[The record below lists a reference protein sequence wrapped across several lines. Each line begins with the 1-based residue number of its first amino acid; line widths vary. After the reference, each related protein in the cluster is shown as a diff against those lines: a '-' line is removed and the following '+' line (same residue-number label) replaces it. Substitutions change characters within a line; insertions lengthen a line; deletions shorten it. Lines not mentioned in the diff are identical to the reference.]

1 MNWLTLEWF
10 EDEIVSV
17 GSELTHE
24 SVIHSI
30 DGAWRARGS
39 FVSGK
44 LVGINDPVRVNLN
57 YPSQEEID
65 ADMGADEYKREK
77 GV

>member
-17 GSELTHE
+17 DSELTHT
-24 SVIHSI
+24 SVVHSI
-30 DGAWRARGS
+30 DGAWEARGS
-39 FVSGK
+39 FLSGK

-57 YPSQEEID
+57 AMTHEEIV
-65 ADMGADEYKREK
+65 ADMAADEYKREK
-77 GV
+77 EV